1 MRSEDEAAAALL
13 PPVKSVWEEAVET
26 CPVEL
31 ATPEAYEV
39 YKVTNCGIYLK
50 LLNTYCLKCHHR
62 LKTCV
67 VI

>member
-50 LLNTYCLKCHHR
+50 LCTRIILD
-62 LKTCV
+62 
-67 VI
+67 VITG

>member
-39 YKVTNCGIYLK
+39 YKVMNCFIYLK
-50 LLNTYCLKCHHR
+50 LP
-62 LKTCV
+62 
-67 VI
+67 